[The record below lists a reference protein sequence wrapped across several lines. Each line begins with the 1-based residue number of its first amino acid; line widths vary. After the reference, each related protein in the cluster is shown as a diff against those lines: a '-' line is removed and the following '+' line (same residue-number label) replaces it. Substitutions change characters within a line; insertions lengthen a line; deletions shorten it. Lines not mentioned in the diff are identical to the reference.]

1 MPRIKSK
8 MLSLRIDPELKEAAD
23 RAAAEDRRT
32 LTTYIE
38 MLIEADLRA
47 REAKRTTAA
56 PKRGRAK

>member
-1 MPRIKSK
+1 

-47 REAKRTTAA
+47 REANRAAA
-56 PKRGRAK
+56 PSKRRGK